1 MKMHGIA
8 SETACICNAE
18 LYFLHAAVSYVSG
31 VTVLVTHLER
41 KPLDPVYRG
50 LLLKQFYVD
59 KDGQRV
65 VKIGHREFKYHPQFA
80 LYLSTSVP
88 LFLKGKN
95 IRYEREKERSKNQ
108 TNKKSVV
115 RVEKFKYPPQFAL
128 YLSTSF
134 LLFLKGKK
142 VKEII

>member
-1 MKMHGIA
+1 MGKNIA
-8 SETACICNAE
+8 QQLQMQTLITHI
-18 LYFLHAAVSYVSG
+18 LYMYNYHSNFYLQYAKKKKKIRQISNIEILLNFPTDSVIYSRVLG

-59 KDGQRV
+59 KEGQRV

-88 LFLKGKN
+88 LFL
-95 IRYEREKERSKNQ
+95 R
-108 TNKKSVV
+108 
-115 RVEKFKYPPQFAL
+115 
-128 YLSTSF
+128 
-134 LLFLKGKK
+134 GKK
-142 VKEII
+142 KRTCMNMNILFM

>member
-18 LYFLHAAVSYVSG
+18 LYFLHAAVSYVLG

-95 IRYEREKERSKNQ
+95 IKEMTCTCILLIKRSKEGNQ
-108 TNKKSVV
+108 VTKTKQLNTAKEVKP
-115 RVEKFKYPPQFAL
+115 KYILPQN
-128 YLSTSF
+128 TC
-134 LLFLKGKK
+134 
-142 VKEII
+142 

>member
-8 SETACICNAE
+8 SETACICKAE

-88 LFLKGKN
+88 LFLKGKK
-95 IRYEREKERSKNQ
+95 I
-108 TNKKSVV
+108 
-115 RVEKFKYPPQFAL
+115 
-128 YLSTSF
+128 
-134 LLFLKGKK
+134 
-142 VKEII
+142 KEIRR

>member
-18 LYFLHAAVSYVSG
+18 LYFLHAAVSYVLG

-88 LFLKGKN
+88 LFLKGK
-95 IRYEREKERSKNQ
+95 SKNQ

-115 RVEKFKYPPQFAL
+115 RVEKFKYQPQFVL
-128 YLSTSF
+128 YQY
-134 LLFLKGKK
+134 
-142 VKEII
+142 IIPTVPER

>member
-1 MKMHGIA
+1 MKMLGIA

-65 VKIGHREFKYHPQFA
+65 VKIGHREFKYHPQFS

-95 IRYEREKERSKNQ
+95 IRYEREKQKP
-108 TNKKSVV
+108 NKQKSSCKSGKVQV
-115 RVEKFKYPPQFAL
+115 PTTICP
-128 YLSTSF
+128 LSQLHHSHCS
-134 LLFLKGKK
+134 
-142 VKEII
+142 

>member
-1 MKMHGIA
+1 MVLPLKLH
-8 SETACICNAE
+8 ACILCNAE

-31 VTVLVTHLER
+31 MTVLVTHLER

-95 IRYEREKERSKNQ
+95 TR
-108 TNKKSVV
+108 
-115 RVEKFKYPPQFAL
+115 
-128 YLSTSF
+128 
-134 LLFLKGKK
+134 
-142 VKEII
+142 